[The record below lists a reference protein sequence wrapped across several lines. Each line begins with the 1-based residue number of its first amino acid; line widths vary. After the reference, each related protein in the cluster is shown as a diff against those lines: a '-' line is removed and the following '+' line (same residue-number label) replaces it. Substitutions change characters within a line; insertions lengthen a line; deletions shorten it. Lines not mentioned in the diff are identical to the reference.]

1 MLRLFSGYLF
11 KPHGQNVQK
20 FSIPLLHKFYGIMIK
35 NLLFDM
41 GGVIFRQNSEE
52 AFRRFREV
60 GIDPDVYMG
69 VYGQKEF
76 FLDVETGRIDASEF
90 CRRMSEV
97 SRRVCS
103 DAGRADFTF
112 EEAQYC
118 WLGFIVDTPVER
130 LHHLVELRKKY
141 HLCLLTNTNP
151 FVMHFTDSK
160 RFNAEGC
167 PISAY
172 FDTLCCSYEMGVC
185 KPNADFFLKALEM
198 DGLKPEE
205 SIFIDDSLKYVKAAE
220 RVGSIG
226 LHVPSNEDW
235 MPQLT
240 ALLENF

>member
-1 MLRLFSGYLF
+1 
-11 KPHGQNVQK
+11 
-20 FSIPLLHKFYGIMIK
+20 MIK

-76 FLDVETGRIDASEF
+76 FLDVETGRIGAEEF

-97 SRRVCS
+97 S
-103 DAGRADFTF
+103 GLKEFTY

-130 LHHLVELRKKY
+130 LHHLSELRKKY

-151 FVMHFTDSK
+151 FIMNFTNSE
-160 RFNAEGC
+160 RFSTEGK

-172 FDTLCCSYEMGVC
+172 FDTLCCSYEMGVY
-185 KPNADFFLKALEM
+185 KPNTDFFLKALEM

-205 SIFIDDSLKYVKAAE
+205 CIFIDDSLKNVQAAE
-220 RVGSIG
+220 SVGIIG
-226 LHVPSNEDW
+226 LHVPSNKDW

-240 ALLENF
+240 ALLKKCND

>member
-1 MLRLFSGYLF
+1 
-11 KPHGQNVQK
+11 
-20 FSIPLLHKFYGIMIK
+20 MIK

-41 GGVIFRQNSEE
+41 GGVIFRQNSDE

-97 SRRVCS
+97 SRRMCS
-103 DAGRADFTF
+103 DCGRMDFTY

-130 LHHLVELRKKY
+130 LHHLEELRKQY

-151 FVMHFTDSK
+151 FIMNFTDSE
-160 RFNAEGC
+160 RFSAEGR
-167 PISAY
+167 PISDY
-172 FDTLCCSYEMGVC
+172 FDTLCCSYEMGVY
-185 KPNADFFLKALEM
+185 KPNANFFLKALEM
-198 DGLKPEE
+198 DGMKPEE
-205 SIFIDDSLKYVKAAE
+205 CIFIDDSQKNVQAAE
-220 RVGSIG
+220 SVGIIG

-235 MPQLT
+235 MAPLS
-240 ALLENF
+240 ALLKKYNDF